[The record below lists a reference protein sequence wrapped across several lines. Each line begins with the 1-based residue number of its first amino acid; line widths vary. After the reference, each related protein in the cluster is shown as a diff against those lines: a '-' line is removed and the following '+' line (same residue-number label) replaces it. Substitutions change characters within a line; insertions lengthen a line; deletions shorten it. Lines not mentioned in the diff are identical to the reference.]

1 MKKSINAILM
11 IIILSLFFG
20 WADPLYS
27 FGNVGQKV
35 PEKTSKK
42 TQRNKSVFHS
52 SYYLKKAK
60 TYKNNDELQLAL
72 FFLKIAATLS
82 PDDMEIVGKISD
94 LKLTIDNK
102 SNKYFKKAKI
112 FYKQKN
118 IEEAR
123 KQFLTVLRYNPDH
136 KDALDYLKNRL
147 IPKEYI
153 NYTFQ
158 KNDSL
163 RIISNKVYKD
173 PELVF
178 LIVYFN
184 NLKSD
189 TEPEPGKMLKIPI
202 LETEFNQTL
211 DDRRQDMISAENL
224 LEKKRF
230 QEVVVITKKILKND
244 PLNKEAIKLKNE
256 AFYQIGIQLSSR
268 EKYFEAIDTF
278 KKITPEYEG
287 VNGVIQ
293 EAIQHELLKAEN
305 LLKEKKYGESIDLA
319 EKILGYDQSNAA
331 AKKLI
336 RTSLCQQG
344 KDLFIRKKYDEA
356 LHVLDKTDPSD
367 DCSEKIRLAVKKA
380 IKQQAE
386 AHYIQGVK
394 HFLNE
399 ELESAIIEWEKTLK
413 LNPEHDKAKK
423 NIKKAGSL
431 LEKLKKVK

>member
-1 MKKSINAILM
+1 MKKSINIILM
-11 IIILSLFFG
+11 IIILSLFSG
-20 WADPLYS
+20 WAGPLDS
-27 FGNVGQKV
+27 FGDVGHKV
-35 PEKTSKK
+35 PEKTFEK

-52 SYYLKKAK
+52 SDYLKQAK

-72 FFLKIAATLS
+72 FFLKIATSLS

-102 SNKYFKKAKI
+102 SNKYFKKGEKFYIQKKI
-112 FYKQKN
+112 K
-118 IEEAR
+118 EAR
-123 KQFLTVLRYNPDH
+123 KQFLTALRYNPDH

-153 NYTFQ
+153 NYTLE

-163 RIISNKVYKD
+163 KIISNKFYKD

-189 TEPEPGKMLKIPI
+189 TEPEPGQILKIP
-202 LETEFNQTL
+202 LLDPELNQTIG
-211 DDRRQDMISAENL
+211 DHRQDMISAKNL
-224 LEKKRF
+224 LGKNRY
-230 QEVVVITKKILKND
+230 QEVIVITEKRLEND
-244 PLNKEAIKLKNE
+244 PLNKEALKLKDE
-256 AFYQIGIQLSSR
+256 AFYQIGIQLSSQ
-268 EKYFEAIDTF
+268 EKYFEAIDAF

-287 VNGVIQ
+287 VNSVIQ

-305 LLKEKKYGESIDLA
+305 LLKEKKYEASIDLA
-319 EKILGYDQSNAA
+319 EKILGYDQSNTA

-336 RTSLCQQG
+336 STSLCQQG
-344 KDLFIRKKYDEA
+344 KDLSIRKKYDEA
-356 LHVLDKTDPSD
+356 LHVLDKTDPAD
-367 DCSEKIRLAVKKA
+367 DCAEKIRLAVKKG

-399 ELESAIIEWEKTLK
+399 ELQSAIKEWEKTLK

-423 NIKKAGSL
+423 NIEKARNL
-431 LEKLKKVK
+431 LEKLKKVE